1 MSTVGTSCW
10 KYPGPFGSWPSSA
23 LRSFIHRGLSA
34 RHLVRFGSVGV
45 ILASSIRP
53 FGSWPSST
61 LYSSLHYEL
70 SARHVVGG
78 IGGAHQGSSTNPPP
92 THHGVIKRVENHQQ
106 STPPTHRQLSQTEQS
121 CSVLSARVSRRLQ
134 VCTPFYLPHREVPI
148 WTMCHSPSQRW
159 GAQWRSL
166 HVRSP
171 SQFYDSSCSES
182 VAVL

>member
-106 STPPTHRQLSQTEQS
+106 STPPHPSPAISNRTI
-121 CSVLSARVSRRLQ
+121 LQ
-134 VCTPFYLPHREVPI
+134 CPQRTSFKAVAGLHPLLFT
-148 WTMCHSPSQRW
+148 SQR
-159 GAQWRSL
+159 GTYLDNVSL
-166 HVRSP
+166 TESTMGC
-171 SQFYDSSCSES
+171 SMEESSCSES